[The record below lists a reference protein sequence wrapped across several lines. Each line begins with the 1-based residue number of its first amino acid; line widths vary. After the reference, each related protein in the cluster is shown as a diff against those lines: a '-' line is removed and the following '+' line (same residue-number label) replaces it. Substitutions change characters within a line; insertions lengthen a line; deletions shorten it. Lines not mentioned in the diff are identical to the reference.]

1 MGSCAFL
8 MPVCSIR
15 FIRKSRYHLRA
26 ALGLALGGPL
36 AVLIAAFIVKTLPLL
51 YVRWLVV
58 IVVVYTAS
66 TLLRSAARE
75 RRPALSGAKAT
86 A

>member
-1 MGSCAFL
+1 
-8 MPVCSIR
+8 
-15 FIRKSRYHLRA
+15 
-26 ALGLALGGPL
+26 
-36 AVLIAAFIVKTLPLL
+36 VKTLPLL

-66 TLLRSAARE
+66 TMLRSAATEKRLS
-75 RRPALSGAKAT
+75 LSGAKAT